1 MSRRLIRAS
10 NLVLEIDRGRI
21 TRMTSPDGVS
31 EHSLPIDDYPQ
42 GVILAPR
49 RDHHL
54 HPFGYAAATRGLSLA
69 AATSLREV
77 AELVAEAASRLPA
90 EAALVGHQLDDE
102 RLDETRLPTRPE
114 LDAVAGERPVL
125 LHRYCG
131 HVAVANT
138 RALTLAGV
146 ASRSGILRESEIQP
160 VANALLPHQPALSEA
175 EVGAALTELAG
186 LGLGRVTAIISAAEP
201 LWCSVPD
208 EIGMLLAVAPQ
219 VPLDF
224 EVLVIAATPQD
235 LELAANRLRSGP
247 SNVDFL
253 GWKEFADGALGGRT
267 AALYQPF
274 HDDPS
279 NWGILRL
286 DPTHAADV
294 ARVCLGLGGTVAIHA
309 IGDLANDRVL
319 DLYEQLI
326 ENGADPFRL
335 RIEHASMLHPASV
348 ERMAQLGVTA
358 SVQPAFITSE
368 VGWLEKRIGER
379 TAITYQ
385 LGTLLRAGIR
395 VLGGSD
401 APVESPTPWEGIASA
416 ITGAGLSP
424 QQAFSLFGGELEP
437 GTPAHLLVV
446 DRDPRLHSQPGATRV
461 LASYRHGELADLGG

>member
-1 MSRRLIRAS
+1 MSRRLIRAA
-10 NLVLEIDRGRI
+10 NLGLEIDRGRI
-21 TRMTSPDGVS
+21 TRITSPDGVS
-31 EHSLPIDDYPQ
+31 EHSLPIDDYPD

-49 RDHHL
+49 HDHHL

-77 AELVAEAASRLPA
+77 AELVTEAASRLPVGT
-90 EAALVGHQLDDE
+90 ALVGHQLDDE
-102 RLDETRLPTRPE
+102 RLVETRLPTGSE
-114 LDAVAGERPVL
+114 LDAVAGERPIL

-138 RALTLAGV
+138 AALALAGV
-146 ASRSGILRESEIQP
+146 SSPSGILREDEIQP

-175 EVGAALTELAG
+175 EVASALTELAG
-186 LGLGRVTAIISAAEP
+186 LGLGRVTAIISAGEP

-235 LELAANRLRSGP
+235 LELAANRLRAGP

-279 NWGILRL
+279 NRGILRL
-286 DPTHAADV
+286 DPIHAADM

-326 ENGADPFRL
+326 EGGADPLRL

-368 VGWLEKRIGER
+368 VGWLSKRIGER

-385 LGTLLRAGIR
+385 LGALLRTGIR

-401 APVESPTPWEGIASA
+401 APVESPNPWEGVASA
-416 ITGAGLSP
+416 IKGAGLTP
-424 QQAFSLFGGELEP
+424 QHAFSLFGGELEA
-437 GTPAHLLVV
+437 GAPAHLLVV
-446 DRDPRLHSQPGATRV
+446 DRDPRLHPKPGATQV
-461 LASYRHGELADLGG
+461 LALYRHGELADLGG